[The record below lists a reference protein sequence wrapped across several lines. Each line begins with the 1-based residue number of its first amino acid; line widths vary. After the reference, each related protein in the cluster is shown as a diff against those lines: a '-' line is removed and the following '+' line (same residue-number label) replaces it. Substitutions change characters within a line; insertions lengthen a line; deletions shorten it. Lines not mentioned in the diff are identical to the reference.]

1 MARPLAMGT
10 ATSIWQAL
18 KVMLGLI
25 ALAASDNLKH
35 EEQNTAEQTRNSER
49 ENRRR
54 LLVQTDDNQQNA

>member
-1 MARPLAMGT
+1 MGT